1 MNLLPRKHIRPNNTR
16 LENCALLS
24 LQSRVFIEEII
35 IIWFNVLVNPE
46 TLSLKRAILVDVF
59 LKRVECS

>member
-1 MNLLPRKHIRPNNTR
+1 MNLLPRKHIQPNNTR
-16 LENCALLS
+16 LEEHALPL

-46 TLSLKRAILVDVF
+46 TLSLKSAILVGLF
-59 LKRVECS
+59 EES

>member
-1 MNLLPRKHIRPNNTR
+1 MNLLPRKHIQPNNTR
-16 LENCALLS
+16 LENGALPP

-46 TLSLKRAILVDVF
+46 TLSLKSAILEDVF
-59 LKRVECS
+59 LKRAECS

>member
-1 MNLLPRKHIRPNNTR
+1 MNLLPRKHIQPNNTR
-16 LENCALLS
+16 LENRALLP
-24 LQSRVFIEEII
+24 LQSLVFIEEII

-46 TLSLKRAILVDVF
+46 TLSLKSAILEDAF

>member
-1 MNLLPRKHIRPNNTR
+1 MNLLLRKHIEPNNTR
-16 LENCALLS
+16 LENHALPP

-46 TLSLKRAILVDVF
+46 TLSLRNAILEDVF

>member
-1 MNLLPRKHIRPNNTR
+1 MNLFPRKHIQPNNTR
-16 LENCALLS
+16 LENCALPP

-46 TLSLKRAILVDVF
+46 TLSLKSAILLDVF
-59 LKRVECS
+59 LKRAECG

>member
-1 MNLLPRKHIRPNNTR
+1 MNLLLRKHIEPNNTC
-16 LENCALLS
+16 LENRALPP

-46 TLSLKRAILVDVF
+46 TLSLRNAILEDVF